1 MPHLTNILW
10 ICSDQQRWDTLG
22 CYGNRFVET
31 PNLDRLSNE
40 GVHFEN
46 AFCQSP
52 ICTPSR
58 ASFLTGR
65 YPRTTRCRQNGQ
77 EIPEEEILITKI
89 LSDSGYNC
97 ELAGKFHL
105 SPCNPSVCPE
115 MERRI
120 NDGYET
126 FHWSHHSG
134 NGWETNAYHQWLK
147 TRGKAYTERP
157 HPESQH
163 VTFGPNAEDHQTTWC
178 AETAIQFMK
187 NQAETGEPWLFSVN
201 FFDPH
206 HPFDAPEALLE
217 RYIPIL
223 NEIPLPEYR
232 DGELDDK
239 PPWQQREHKQAYGGY
254 PFDQM
259 SDKDHRLVRA
269 SYFAMCDLIDQQ
281 VGRMLDALEE
291 TGQRENTLVVYMSD
305 HGEMLGDHG
314 IYLKGAHFYEPAVHV
329 PLIFSQPGR
338 LMPQHISDLVELTDL
353 APTFL
358 DAIGLPR
365 QPGMQGKSIWE
376 RVVNGVPHSTTR
388 HRKDIYS
395 EYYNAMPA
403 DWSSWH
409 PGDKDSSIGDHAT
422 MLRTET
428 HKLIIAHGHDSGE
441 LYDLAN
447 DPHENR
453 NLWNEAEHL
462 GKKASLLKRLT
473 DRMAWTT
480 DPLPERRAVW

>member
-1 MPHLTNILW
+1 MGKRPNILW

-22 CYGNRFVET
+22 CYGNAFVET
-31 PNLDRLSNE
+31 PNLDRLARE
-40 GVHFEN
+40 GVLFEN

-77 EIPEEEILITKI
+77 EIPADERLLPRILA
-89 LSDSGYNC
+89 DVGYRC
-97 ELAGKFHL
+97 GLAGKLHL

-120 NDGYET
+120 DDGYEV

-134 NGWETNAYHQWLK
+134 PGWETNAYHQWLK
-147 TRGKAYTERP
+147 GRGMTYTERP

-163 VTFGPNAEDHQTTWC
+163 VTFGPEAEDHQSTWC
-178 AETAIQFMK
+178 AQMAIDFME
-187 NQAETGEPWLFSVN
+187 ASAGTDRPWLFSVN

-217 RYIPIL
+217 RYADRL
-223 NEIPLPEYR
+223 ENIPLPAYTE
-232 DGELDDK
+232 GELDSK
-239 PPWQQREHKQAYGGY
+239 PPWQRREHEEAYGGY
-254 PFDQM
+254 PFGQM
-259 SDKDHRLVRA
+259 SERDHRLVRA
-269 SYFAMCDLIDQQ
+269 SCFAMCDLIDQQ
-281 VGRMLDALEE
+281 VGRMLETLER
-291 TGQRENTLVVYMSD
+291 TGQLEDTLVVYMSD

-329 PLIFSQPGR
+329 PLVLSQPGT
-338 LMPQHISDLVELTDL
+338 LQPSKVSDLVELTDL

-358 DAIGLPR
+358 DAAALPR
-365 QPGMQGKSIWE
+365 EPGMQGRSLWPALTGQPDAPPP
-376 RVVNGVPHSTTR
+376 RT
-388 HRKDIYS
+388 DIYC

-403 DWSSWH
+403 DWGAWH
-409 PGDKDSSIGDHAT
+409 PVADKDPALGDHAT
-422 MLRTET
+422 MLRTQT
-428 HKLIIAHGHDSGE
+428 HKLVVAHGHETGE

-447 DPHENR
+447 DPGETR
-453 NLWNEAEHL
+453 NLWNDPAHTNTQ
-462 GKKASLLKRLT
+462 AVLLKRLA
-473 DRMAWTT
+473 DRMAWTA
-480 DPLPERRAVW
+480 DPLPERKAVW